1 MQKRA
6 FFRLRA
12 ARQRVAGMTAQ
23 QTEHPTEPT
32 NMDENLNFDTLAVR
46 SGSLRSEF
54 NEHSEALY
62 LTSSFCFG
70 SAAEAAER
78 FKNSDTGYT
87 YARFT
92 NPTVTMFQDRLA
104 ALEGGEACMATASG
118 MAAIMSVVMAELQ
131 QGDHIVS
138 SRSLF
143 GSTLGMFSQIFPR
156 FGITTTFVDPSD
168 FDAWKNAVRP
178 ETKMFVLETPSN
190 PLTEVADIEAVSQIA
205 KAAGALFVVDNCF
218 CSPALQQPL
227 KSGADV
233 VMHSATKFLD
243 GQGRVLGGALVGSK
257 AFIMEKVFPFVRS
270 AGPTLSAFN
279 AWVLLKGMETLSLRV
294 EKQSANALEIARW
307 LEAHPAVKRV
317 FYPGLESHP
326 QHALAM
332 RQQKS
337 GGAIVSFE
345 LKGDTPEQQR
355 ANAWSVIDGTK
366 VCSITGNL
374 GDTRTTITHPATTTH
389 GRIAP
394 EARAAA
400 GITEGLIRLAVGLE
414 DPRDVRND
422 LAHGLDAAQ

>member
-1 MQKRA
+1 
-6 FFRLRA
+6 
-12 ARQRVAGMTAQ
+12 
-23 QTEHPTEPT
+23 
-32 NMDENLNFDTLAVR
+32 MDDNLNFDTLAVR
-46 SGSLRSEF
+46 SGTLRSEF

-78 FKNSDTGYT
+78 FKNSETGYT

-118 MAAIMSVVMAELQ
+118 MAAIMSVVMSALQ

-138 SRSLF
+138 SQSIF
-143 GSTLGMFSQIFPR
+143 GSTLGMFSQIFSK
-156 FGITTTFVDPSD
+156 FGITTTFVDPTD
-168 FDAWKNAVRP
+168 LDAWKNAVRP
-178 ETKMFVLETPSN
+178 ETKMFFLETPSN
-190 PLTEVADIEAVSQIA
+190 PLTEVADITAVSKIA
-205 KAAGALFVVDNCF
+205 KEAGALFVVDNCF

-227 KSGADV
+227 KLGADV

-257 AFIMEKVFPFVRS
+257 QFIMEKVFPFVRS

-307 LEAHPAVKRV
+307 LEAHPSVKRV
-317 FYPGLESHP
+317 YYPGLASHP
-326 QHALAM
+326 QHELAM
-332 RQQKS
+332 RQQKA

-345 LKGDTPEQQR
+345 VKGDTPEEQR
-355 ANAWSVIDGTK
+355 ANAWRVIDNAR

-389 GRIAP
+389 GRISP

-414 DPRDVRND
+414 DPQDVRGD
-422 LAHGLDAAQ
+422 LARGLGQ